1 MMTDACGLTEKH
13 SKVRL
18 HLPLELQCGL
28 LSALPFEHAAR
39 LLLLSKAI
47 AKNCNSLVQKQTKG
61 WKAFSEKCV
70 DKLMKFF
77 HPFVLI
83 KLESIEKEHHSF
95 VHSAEHQ
102 EDKLL
107 KEEIRLS
114 RVQLS
119 PLVGANLVRRLE
131 KCGTAGEAMTE
142 LLNSVVKMYHIIEQY
157 KKRRKEMDER
167 FNDVK
172 RMADGINLKYIFNL
186 PKCLFIPPFWHRF
199 CPFPFFRFVP
209 HDIPPQIC
217 PTATVWSAERLRR
230 DYTDHLHSLRVRL
243 RQIKKAHRK
252 KIKQIGVCKQISEW
266 YGELK
271 MHRRIILDQWR
282 ALLRQKTKQF
292 DYHVWSAQMLSEL
305 EANNA
310 LTVIDQQQKDKCI
323 FL

>member
-1 MMTDACGLTEKH
+1 MMTDACVCGLTEKH

-18 HLPLELQCGL
+18 HLPLELQCEL

-77 HPFVLI
+77 HPFVLP

-95 VHSAEHQ
+95 VHSAAHQ

-142 LLNSVVKMYHIIEQY
+142 LLNSVVKMYHIIEKY
-157 KKRRKEMDER
+157 KKRRKELDER
-167 FNDVK
+167 FNEAK
-172 RMADGINLKYIFNL
+172 RMAD
-186 PKCLFIPPFWHRF
+186 
-199 CPFPFFRFVP
+199 
-209 HDIPPQIC
+209 
-217 PTATVWSAERLRR
+217 A
-230 DYTDHLHSLRVRL
+230 
-243 RQIKKAHRK
+243 IK
-252 KIKQIGVCKQISEW
+252 
-266 YGELK
+266 
-271 MHRRIILDQWR
+271 
-282 ALLRQKTKQF
+282 
-292 DYHVWSAQMLSEL
+292 
-305 EANNA
+305 
-310 LTVIDQQQKDKCI
+310 
-323 FL
+323 